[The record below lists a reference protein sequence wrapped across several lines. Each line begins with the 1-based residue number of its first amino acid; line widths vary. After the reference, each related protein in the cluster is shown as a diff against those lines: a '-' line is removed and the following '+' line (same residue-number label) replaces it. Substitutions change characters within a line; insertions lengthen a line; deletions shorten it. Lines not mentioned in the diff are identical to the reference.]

1 MTNYQ
6 ANGIN
11 TSYFRTEI
19 AILQED
25 IDSQSP
31 GIHKFKIPI
40 LSTED
45 TVGTVYT
52 PMNNRANKNI
62 LKSTVAK
69 TVFDNTIKTPV
80 GEINITPNRENIIYS
95 SDTIKK
101 IETRIMDAKAELDAA
116 IADFQEA
123 IVSDADYA
131 EAKLVDYEK
140 AAIEFFNSIR
150 KKIRI

>member
-25 IDSQSP
+25 INSQSP

-69 TVFDNTIKTPV
+69 TVFDNTINLRVPKEYTVFYGADIIPKGTRFIVTFV
-80 GEINITPNRENIIYS
+80 GGNVNDIKIIGRYDNIEDMEGN
-95 SDTIKK
+95 K
-101 IETRIMDAKAELDAA
+101 
-116 IADFQEA
+116 
-123 IVSDADYA
+123 
-131 EAKLVDYEK
+131 
-140 AAIEFFNSIR
+140 
-150 KKIRI
+150 

>member
-1 MTNYQ
+1 MYLGEKLVDQNENEYDMVGILKGTSKMTKSLRRF
-6 ANGIN
+6 GIN

-25 IDSQSP
+25 INSQSP

-69 TVFDNTIKTPV
+69 TVFDNTINLRVPKEHTVFYGADIIPKGTRFIVTFV
-80 GEINITPNRENIIYS
+80 GGNVNDIKIIGRYDNIE
-95 SDTIKK
+95 DM
-101 IETRIMDAKAELDAA
+101 E
-116 IADFQEA
+116 AD
-123 IVSDADYA
+123 
-131 EAKLVDYEK
+131 K
-140 AAIEFFNSIR
+140 
-150 KKIRI
+150 